1 LIGRWRAHHVAAL
14 PAEGTLA
21 AIAIAGARAS
31 SLAVLRDSTGAVV
44 LATTHGGV
52 TSDDPRSLLDM
63 VEQVDAA
70 CAVNGDMPG
79 LGCEAH
85 LEALLEQERTQI
97 ERWYRA
103 RAADRAAGGAISI
116 VGVARRRA
124 LHRLAGILARTP
136 LSRRHEV
143 AAIAARARQVASTTI
158 GAAGELVLGE
168 LATAAMPDDAWL
180 RALAAFAEARA
191 GDTYP
196 ARATGEEARVL
207 AMILLLDISSQ
218 AFADR

>member
-21 AIAIAGARAS
+21 AIATASTRAS

-44 LATTHGGV
+44 LAATSGGV

-70 CAVNGDMPG
+70 YAVNGDMNG
-79 LGCEAH
+79 LGCRAH
-85 LEALLEQERTQI
+85 LEALLEQDRTQI

-143 AAIAARARQVASTTI
+143 AAMAARARQVASTTI

-180 RALAAFAEARA
+180 RALAAFAEARG
-191 GDTYP
+191 GDSHP
-196 ARATGEEARVL
+196 APSTGEEPRVL
-207 AMILLLDISSQ
+207 AMILLLDPSS
-218 AFADR
+218 RTR